1 MKLHTVTAVLVAFSC
16 IAAVGVASTTLETT
30 LSTNPDEVIDLN
42 YDNLPISPQDAG
54 ELQRS
59 MTNAESGS
67 EQERPDSRAGE
78 ADEQRSAE
86 ASDDGSE
93 RQSTSGGES
102 SGGANA
108 QSSQSQSSESG
119 GEPTTEESWLDML
132 LDFLATWLPLFV
144 GLAVVVAV
152 AILISRYRDRIDR
165 LLRPPASRRA
175 DPTPPRT
182 PEPQNAVE
190 RAWLSVL
197 TAGDVEDPWRRT
209 PGECASA
216 AVESGLDPD
225 GVDRLRRV
233 FEEVRYGDCEVT
245 ESRRR
250 RMERGLSQLDVQRAE
265 R

>member
-1 MKLHTVTAVLVAFSC
+1 MKIHTVTAVLVAVSC

-42 YDNLPISPQDAG
+42 YENLPISPQDAG

-59 MTNAESGS
+59 MTSAEAGN
-67 EQERPDSRAGE
+67 EQERPATRTGD
-78 ADEQRSAE
+78 ADE
-86 ASDDGSE
+86 
-93 RQSTSGGES
+93 RQAASGGES
-102 SGGANA
+102 SGGASA
-108 QSSQSQSSESG
+108 QSSQSQSSQSQSSDSG
-119 GEPTTEESWLDML
+119 GDPTMEESWLDML

-144 GLAVVVAV
+144 ALAVVVAV
-152 AILISRYRDRIDR
+152 AILASRYRDRIDR
-165 LLRPPASRRA
+165 LLRPPATRRA
-175 DPTPPRT
+175 DAAPQRT

-197 TAGDVEDPWRRT
+197 AAGDVEDPWHRT

-225 GVDRLRRV
+225 GVERLRRV
-233 FEEVRYGDCEVT
+233 FEEVRYGDCEMT
-245 ESRRR
+245 EARRR
-250 RMERGLSQLDVQRAE
+250 RMERGLSQLDVQRVE